1 MRKGIKADERK
12 PFEKLFF
19 QGDFAHGLSVQAA
32 GAFAEALELLRWAP
46 SAANGQPWR
55 AVLSG
60 NELHFYEAKTMREN
74 ALGDV
79 QKVDLGIALA
89 NFDLARQ
96 EDGIS
101 GGFVFEDPG
110 LPAPERT
117 HYIVTFR
124 KI

>member
-1 MRKGIKADERK
+1 
-12 PFEKLFF
+12 
-19 QGDFAHGLSVQAA
+19 
-32 GAFAEALELLRWAP
+32 
-46 SAANGQPWR
+46 
-55 AVLSG
+55 
-60 NELHFYEAKTMREN
+60 MREN

-110 LPAPERT
+110 LPAPENCQ
-117 HYIVTFR
+117 YMVSFR
-124 KI
+124 R